1 MKDINFFDSYIVKR
15 KLSINKQIIYYFFII
30 SLIIAIGLYAIFN
43 QIKIN
48 ILTKEISEL
57 QKVVED
63 DQVIEKIDEISDKRH
78 EIEHL
83 GEHLKYIESYNDLI
97 DDNSKINDAL
107 FEMLT
112 ASIPDGVFLT
122 SISAYTDEI
131 NIVGKSQEQ
140 LFIAQLIKNI
150 ESFQIFK
157 EVFVSSITKEDK
169 FYSFILDISLKDV
182 KADGE
187 NVTIIEETNY

>member
-1 MKDINFFDSYIVKR
+1 MKR

-48 ILTKEISEL
+48 RLTKEISEL